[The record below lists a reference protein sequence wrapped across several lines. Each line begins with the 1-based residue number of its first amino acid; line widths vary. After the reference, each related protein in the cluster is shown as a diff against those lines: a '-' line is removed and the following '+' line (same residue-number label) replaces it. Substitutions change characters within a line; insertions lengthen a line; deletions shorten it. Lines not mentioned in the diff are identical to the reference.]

1 MLKLSNMYKVS
12 SERNVHKISDSVHYV
27 GADVNF
33 MLILKTVYRNF
44 MLPIFILLFNSQ
56 SQIHFFDS

>member
-27 GADVNF
+27 GADVN
-33 MLILKTVYRNF
+33 LCLY
-44 MLPIFILLFNSQ
+44 
-56 SQIHFFDS
+56 